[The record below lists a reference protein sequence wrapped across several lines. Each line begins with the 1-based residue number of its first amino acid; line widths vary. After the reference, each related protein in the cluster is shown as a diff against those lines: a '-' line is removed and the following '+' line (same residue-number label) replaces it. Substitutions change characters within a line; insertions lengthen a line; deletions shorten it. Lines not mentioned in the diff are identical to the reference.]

1 MARRKLAQFAEN
13 ETFPHMFYRTYEELL
28 IGFPLKG
35 KWKKDFFRN
44 ENPILLELGCGKGE
58 YTVGLARKYPNR
70 NFIGIDLKGARMWQG
85 AKISQEEGLTN
96 VAFIRTKIDQL
107 LKFFDKQEVAE
118 IWLTF
123 SDPQPKYERRR
134 LSSPR
139 FLNLYR
145 EVLESGGIIHQ
156 KTDNREL
163 FDYTL
168 EVVKHFNFP
177 LVYSAYNVYDTDYV
191 GDAVEI
197 QTYYEKMF
205 LKEGIPI
212 NYMQFRLNEEFAK
225 NKLLVL
231 PEEEEK

>member
-1 MARRKLAQFAEN
+1 MARHKLAQFAEN
-13 ETFPHMFYRTYEELL
+13 ETFSHMFYMPWEELL
-28 IGFPLKG
+28 NGFPLKG
-35 KWKKDFFRN
+35 NWQKDFFKN
-44 ENPILLELGCGKGE
+44 DNPITLELGCGKGE
-58 YTVGLARKYPNR
+58 YTVGLAKKYPDR
-70 NFIGIDLKGARMWQG
+70 NFIGIDLKGARMWHG
-85 AKISQEEGLTN
+85 ASTAQKEGLKN
-96 VAFIRTKIDQL
+96 VAFIRTKIDQIL
-107 LKFFDKQEVAE
+107 HFFAANEVAE

-123 SDPQPKYERRR
+123 SDPQPKRERRR

-145 EVLESGGIIHQ
+145 EILEPNGIIHQ

-168 EVVKHFNFP
+168 EVLDFFKLP
-177 LVYSAYNVYDTDYV
+177 LDYSTFDVYNS
-191 GDAVEI
+191 DAPKDVLEI

-212 NYMQFRLNEEFAK
+212 NYMRFRLNDEFAK

-231 PEEEEK
+231 PKEKEK